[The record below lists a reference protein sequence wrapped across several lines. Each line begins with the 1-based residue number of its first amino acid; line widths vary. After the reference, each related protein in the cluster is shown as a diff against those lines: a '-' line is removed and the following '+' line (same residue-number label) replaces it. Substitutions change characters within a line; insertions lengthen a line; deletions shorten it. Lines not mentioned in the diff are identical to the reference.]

1 MADEVVLTD
10 ENIPP
15 MQDELFRLYSQ
26 GFLTDITLSCE
37 DGKNFE
43 AHRVLLAAR
52 SQYFYAIVPKLK
64 VEPVI
69 FLKGVKGSHLE
80 KVLKYIYS
88 GSAIVSR
95 SQLKYVLEVAR
106 SLQVKGLQDLAPTE
120 LSRSTNTSFQGHSN
134 YPGSKTSSPI
144 PSKGK
149 DDAYH
154 GKLSPRDVALQQQ
167 QKLYDKISLSS
178 KKSPLGKSNANPQFS
193 PGKKSKQ
200 SPSKESSKAIR
211 DDDNG
216 EEIFKFQYQY
226 ISDDSEDNDRDD
238 SNDSDFE
245 VADKKNSKDLQID
258 LNSKK
263 KRGRQGKGLDNVSTF
278 KKSHG
283 KDDSDMEFRSGRK
296 SSKSSTDDDSEN
308 SSDLDQDDSDSESEA
323 DSDDASGSDEE
334 DEDRVSRMSH
344 HSSSQTKGD
353 SPRGVKTKGQ
363 KENYYEAAPAQ
374 QPPAS
379 ASQSPRRG
387 RGPSINGKQILAV
400 QCKVGSH
407 RIVIISFN
415 LLNLGKTW

>member
-120 LSRSTNTSFQGHSN
+120 LSRGTNTSFQGHSSN
-134 YPGSKTSSPI
+134 YSGSKTSSPI
-144 PSKGK
+144 PSKGR

-200 SPSKESSKAIR
+200 SPSSKESSKVIK

-226 ISDDSEDNDRDD
+226 ISDDSEDMDRDD

-263 KRGRQGKGLDNVSTF
+263 KRGRPGKGLENVSTF
-278 KKSHG
+278 KKRPG
-283 KDDSDMEFRSGRK
+283 KDDSDMEFRSSRK

-308 SSDLDQDDSDSESEA
+308 SSDLDQDSDSDSEA
-323 DSDDASGSDEE
+323 DSDEASGSDE
-334 DEDRVSRMSH
+334 DEDNNRVPH
-344 HSSSQTKGD
+344 QTKVEAQRSG
-353 SPRGVKTKGQ
+353 KT
-363 KENYYEAAPAQ
+363 KENYYEPGPT
-374 QPPAS
+374 QPPTS

-400 QCKVGSH
+400 QCKVSSQLT
-407 RIVIISFN
+407 IKENQEFFMNLIS
-415 LLNLGKTW
+415 GKTW

>member
-120 LSRSTNTSFQGHSN
+120 LSRGTNTSFQGHSN
-134 YPGSKTSSPI
+134 YAGSKTSSPI

-200 SPSKESSKAIR
+200 SPNKENAKTIK

-226 ISDDSEDNDRDD
+226 ISDDSEDMDRDD

-245 VADKKNSKDLQID
+245 VADKKNSKDLQVD

-263 KRGRQGKGLDNVSTF
+263 KRGRPSKGLENVSTF
-278 KKSHG
+278 KKRQNLG
-283 KDDSDMEFRSGRK
+283 KDDSDMEFRSSRK

-323 DSDDASGSDEE
+323 DSDDASGSDEDE
-334 DEDRVSRMSH
+334 EDRGGSSRLSH
-344 HSSSQTKGD
+344 TSSSQTKLE
-353 SPRGVKTKGQ
+353 SQRGGKTKGI
-363 KENYYEAAPAQ
+363 KENYYEAAPT

-379 ASQSPRRG
+379 TSQSPRRG

-400 QCKVGSH
+400 QCKVGFASDQ
-407 RIVIISFN
+407 
-415 LLNLGKTW
+415 

>member
-88 GSAIVSR
+88 GTATVSR

-106 SLQVKGLQDLAPTE
+106 SLQVKGLQELAPTE
-120 LSRSTNTSFQGHSN
+120 LSRGTNSSFQGHSK
-134 YPGSKTSSPI
+134 YSGSKTSSPI

-149 DDAYH
+149 DDPYH
-154 GKLSPRDVALQQQ
+154 SRLSPSSARDVALQQQ

-178 KKSPLGKSNANPQFS
+178 KKSPLGKSNANQQFS

-200 SPSKESSKAIR
+200 SPGKDSTKTLK

-226 ISDDSEDNDRDD
+226 ISDDSEDMDRDD

-245 VADKKNSKDLQID
+245 VGNKKNSKDSQIEI
-258 LNSKK
+258 NSKK
-263 KRGRQGKGLDNVSTF
+263 KRGRPAKGLEDVSPF
-278 KKSHG
+278 KKKLTVG
-283 KDDSDMEFRSGRK
+283 RDDSDMEFRTSRK

-323 DSDDASGSDEE
+323 DSDDASGSEEEEEE
-334 DEDRVSRMSH
+334 DRGGGGRMSQL
-344 HSSSQTKGD
+344 SSSGPAVSAKLESQ
-353 SPRGVKTKGQ
+353 RGLKTKGR
-363 KENYYEAAPAQ
+363 KENYYDAAL
-374 QPPAS
+374 PPAR

-387 RGPSINGKQILAV
+387 RGPSINGKQILAI
-400 QCKVGSH
+400 QCKVS
-407 RIVIISFN
+407 
-415 LLNLGKTW
+415 

>member
-1 MADEVVLTD
+1 M
-10 ENIPP
+10 
-15 MQDELFRLYSQ
+15 
-26 GFLTDITLSCE
+26 
-37 DGKNFE
+37 
-43 AHRVLLAAR
+43 
-52 SQYFYAIVPKLK
+52 
-64 VEPVI
+64 
-69 FLKGVKGSHLE
+69 KGSHLE

-120 LSRSTNTSFQGHSN
+120 LSRGTNTSFQGHSSN
-134 YPGSKTSSPI
+134 YSGSKTSSPI
-144 PSKGK
+144 PSKGR

-200 SPSKESSKAIR
+200 SPSSKESSKVIK
-211 DDDNG
+211 DDDNA

-226 ISDDSEDNDRDD
+226 ISDDSEDMDRDD

-263 KRGRQGKGLDNVSTF
+263 KRGRPGKGLENVSTF
-278 KKSHG
+278 KKRPG
-283 KDDSDMEFRSGRK
+283 KDDSDMEFRSSRK

-308 SSDLDQDDSDSESEA
+308 SSDLDQDSDSDSEA
-323 DSDDASGSDEE
+323 DSDEASGSDE
-334 DEDRVSRMSH
+334 DEDNNRVPH
-344 HSSSQTKGD
+344 QTKVEAPMSG
-353 SPRGVKTKGQ
+353 KT
-363 KENYYEAAPAQ
+363 KENYYEPGPT
-374 QPPAS
+374 QPPTS

-400 QCKVGSH
+400 QCKVGSQSTIKENQEFNF
-407 RIVIISFN
+407 RENVVSFSCPS
-415 LLNLGKTW
+415 LEMVQMVKA